1 MTEIQDKQNW
11 RSVDRVIEQLEFNTI
26 FALTFVV
33 LLVGALLALLL
44 PWTWPRRFL
53 SSERRWFIKQAWDD
67 AGSFTGLAFMG

>member
-1 MTEIQDKQNW
+1 MTESQDK
-11 RSVDRVIEQLEFNTI
+11 RPRDALDRVVEQIEFNTI

-33 LLVGALLALLL
+33 LLVGALIALLL

-53 SSERRWFIKQAWDD
+53 SSEKQWFVKRAWDD